1 MVIPSAPGLPLFLL
15 TRFHALSRF
24 SRSHTSSI
32 SCSVKAEFSVAD
44 FAMNGSVS
52 PSPRAGASPRSF
64 GSKAST
70 CWLFCRVLFT
80 RYQSYLLSQSF
91 GPYALSVPRPGG
103 QTALRPSQSPE
114 GDTAQISR
122 GKLNRLRCTTAG
134 STLRILDGSGLRDVS
149 PARPTLAPHIRFLF
163 IGSHL

>member
-1 MVIPSAPGLPLFLL
+1 MPKNIDHAIALAETQIADRNTVIAVVRLFSNTGTTTHGTLPLFLL

-32 SCSVKAEFSVAD
+32 SCSVKAEFTVAD

-64 GSKAST
+64 GSKASI
-70 CWLFCRVLFT
+70 CWLFCRFLFT

-91 GPYALSVPRPGG
+91 GPSAIVSGSAYLFLHLSAL
-103 QTALRPSQSPE
+103 E
-114 GDTAQISR
+114 C
-122 GKLNRLRCTTAG
+122 LNSFADSLT
-134 STLRILDGSGLRDVS
+134 
-149 PARPTLAPHIRFLF
+149 
-163 IGSHL
+163 